1 MCIGTKS
8 LEESLQG
15 AIRTCIEGG
24 LRAGNSFYPDLKPL
38 VLSSRYLDQILEL
51 FVRSMVEKDIEPDVV
66 AGTGGSAALVGG
78 VLTTST
84 VLRGFVVFPETWRP
98 CRFPCPYLGFCK
110 EKLPTLT
117 YYIFSIYSL

>member
-1 MCIGTKS
+1 
-8 LEESLQG
+8 
-15 AIRTCIEGG
+15 
-24 LRAGNSFYPDLKPL
+24 
-38 VLSSRYLDQILEL
+38 VLFSRYFDQILEL
-51 FVRSMVEKDIEPDVV
+51 FVRSMVEKNIEPDFI